1 MPESQPITLDAAG
14 RAALCVLCQHFEEP
28 AWLVEP
34 PSQEIA
40 RSPSAP
46 QSPPWG
52 LPQWQ
57 EALALARVK
66 GRLEASLPM
75 LAGSSL
81 VGFGV
86 EWLSLGCWLVKLL
99 PQSFESE
106 IARNRHLLQAVI
118 DAQGNAV
125 FIKDRFGRYLVV
137 SQHFAQLMDLQPAA
151 VVGSTDYELLPHKR
165 AVLYANQDA
174 LVLRSR
180 RPMAFEDETE
190 GAGGRRYYRVLKSPY
205 FDSSGQLQGV
215 VGQSLDITELRTQ
228 AQELR
233 RRVEILRESQKLAHL
248 ADWSLE
254 LPGLALRL
262 SPDSRQQFGLTPE
275 QEARWAVFQGMVPPE
290 DRLKLLRALHSSI
303 MAGKPFELIHR
314 VRLPDGTRRTVQT
327 RAKPE
332 IDTQDGRPKVVR
344 IVGISMD
351 VTDLAERER
360 ETRETLNRLDAIF
373 QHAPIGIAAAFAK
386 GTVFDSNRA
395 FKQLLPEALRS
406 AAQMSEFTLLD
417 RYPHLKPDEE
427 VIAMDPGR
435 GYILEAYYPS
445 RRNGDTWLQYYV
457 QRIKDPASFLPYLI
471 IMVRDVTEARR
482 TNRELVQAKERAEAA
497 SQAKSQFLAHL
508 SHDIRNPLNGIAGC
522 LNLLERLDLTAQ
534 QQQYTSLIRL
544 SYRKLAAIIQNILD
558 YSRMEANRY
567 ALAEEPFDLR
577 TVFEESIRVHEYLA
591 REKQQQFQADLAP
604 DGPWPRVLG
613 DAPALARIVDNLLGN
628 AVKFTPEGGR
638 IHFGAELQPLT
649 GNRHSLQLVVA
660 DTGRGIAP
668 DHVGVIFEPFYQVDA
683 STTKDLQGTGLGLS
697 IVKHYVERLHGKVEV
712 ESAPDEGSTFTVS
725 LELPLAPDAPFELD
739 AEDYRLLVAL
749 RAGRRV
755 LVAEDDEINAQ
766 YLHELLASLGL
777 EVTVAY
783 NGQQAL
789 QQLRNKAYDLLITDG
804 AMPKLD
810 GYALIRILRG
820 EEGLPWQ
827 LPVLAITGY
836 AQPADRNAF
845 LEAGANDYLTKPI
858 DEKQLLHKLH
868 DLLPGPM
875 GK

>member
-1 MPESQPITLDAAG
+1 MSQSKPSPLDASG
-14 RAALCVLCQHFEEP
+14 RAALFLLCQHFEEP
-28 AWLVEP
+28 VWLLEP
-34 PSQEIA
+34 PAKELA
-40 RSPSAP
+40 RSPSAQ
-46 QSPPWG
+46 QSPPWE

-57 EALALARVK
+57 EALALAQVK
-66 GRLEASLPM
+66 GRLEASLPVTE
-75 LAGSSL
+75 GSSL
-81 VGFGV
+81 VKYRI
-86 EWLSLGCWLVKLL
+86 EWLSLGCWVVKLL

-106 IARNRHLLQAVI
+106 IARNHHLLQAVI
-118 DAQGNAV
+118 DTQGNAT
-125 FIKDRFGRYLVV
+125 FIKDKYGRYLLV
-137 SQHFAQLMDLQPAA
+137 SRHFAQLMGLEPEV

-165 AVLYANQDA
+165 AVFYANQDA

-190 GAGGRRYYRVLKSPY
+190 GAGGHRYYRVLKSPY

-215 VGQSLDITELRTQ
+215 VGQSQDITELRTQ

-233 RRVEILRESQKLAHL
+233 RRVDILRESQKLAHL

-254 LPGLALRL
+254 LPELVLRL
-262 SPDSRQQFGLTPE
+262 SPDSRQQLGLTPE
-275 QEARWAVFQGMVPPE
+275 QEARWAVFQGIVPAE
-290 DRLKLLRALHSSI
+290 DRPKLLRALRKC
-303 MAGKPFELIHR
+303 MLTGEAFELIHR

-332 IDTQDGRPKVVR
+332 IDTLDGRPRVVR

-373 QHAPIGIAAAFAK
+373 QHAPIGIAAAFAN
-386 GTVFDSNRA
+386 GTIFDSNRA
-395 FKQLLPEALRS
+395 FKQLLPEALLS
-406 AAQMSEFTLLD
+406 SAQMSEFTLLD

-427 VIAMDPGR
+427 VIAIDPGR
-435 GYILEAYYPS
+435 GYILEVYYPD
-445 RRNGDTWLQYYV
+445 RRNGDVWLQYYV

-471 IMVRDVTEARR
+471 IMVRDVTETRR
-482 TNRELVQAKERAEAA
+482 TNRELIQAKERAEAA
-497 SQAKSQFLAHL
+497 SQAKSQFLALL

-558 YSRMEANRY
+558 YSRMEADRY
-567 ALAEEPFDLR
+567 TLAEEPFDLR
-577 TVFEESIRVHEYLA
+577 AVLEESIRVHEYLA
-591 REKQQQFQADLAP
+591 REKQQSFHADLAP
-604 DGPWPRVLG
+604 DGPWPQVLG
-613 DAPALARIVDNLLGN
+613 DAPALGRIVDNLLGN
-628 AVKFTPEGGR
+628 AVKFTPEYGR
-638 IHFGAELQPLT
+638 IGLEAKLQRIGDDRLLL
-649 GNRHSLQLVVA
+649 RLVVA
-660 DTGRGIAP
+660 DSGRGIAP
-668 DHVGVIFEPFYQVDA
+668 EHLAMIFEPFFQVDT
-683 STTKDLQGTGLGLS
+683 STTKDAQGTGLGLS
-697 IVKHYVERLHGKVEV
+697 IVKHYIERLHGKLQV
-712 ESAPDEGSTFTVS
+712 ESSLNEGSTFTVT
-725 LELPLAPDAPFELD
+725 LELALAPDAPFELD
-739 AEDYRLLVAL
+739 TEDYRQLVAL

-766 YLHELLASLGL
+766 YLHELLSGLGL
-777 EVTVAY
+777 RVSVAY

-789 QQLRNKAYDLLITDG
+789 QQLRKKAYDLLITDG

-810 GYALIRILRG
+810 GFTLIRTLRG
-820 EEGLPWQ
+820 GEDLPSQ

-836 AQPADRNAF
+836 AQPADQNAF

-858 DEKQLLHKLH
+858 DEKQLLRKIH
-868 DLLPGPM
+868 DLLPGPT